1 MTTASGDRLRIV
13 VSGMIAAVPHHGGAT
28 WAVLQYLLGF
38 ARLGHEVTFAE
49 ELDPSA
55 LDEGHSESVS
65 YMRAVAARFGLAE
78 RWALL
83 GGGTRDTAGLGYDE
97 LRAIARG
104 TDVLVNISGS
114 LTDEELLAPIPV
126 RVYLDLDPAFNQL
139 WDASGIDMRFGPHTH
154 FATVGQ
160 AIGTPHCPVPT
171 SGRDW
176 IPTLPPVVLEHW
188 PRADRMEGPGAGAFT
203 TVGNWRGY
211 GSVEHE
217 GVHYGQKAHSMR
229 PLMEIPGRTDAVLRP
244 ALDVHPGESR
254 DLEAL
259 DRNGWHLLDPGA
271 VARDPDSYRA
281 FVAGSLAEFGVAK
294 SGYVLSRC
302 GWFSDRS
309 ACYLASGRP
318 VLAQDTG
325 FGRWL
330 PAGEGLLAFSGVDDA
345 VAGIEAI
352 CSDYERHSAAARRLA
367 EEHLDS
373 DTVLARL
380 LERVGGAT

>member
-1 MTTASGDRLRIV
+1 MTGTTSERSHIV

-38 ARLGHEVTFAE
+38 ARLGHAVTFVE
-49 ELDPSA
+49 ELDPSG
-55 LDEGHSESVS
+55 LDPGRAGSVD
-65 YMRAVAARFGLAE
+65 YMRAVAERFGLGE

-83 GGGTRDTAGLGYDE
+83 GAGSRETAGLGYEDV
-97 LRAIARG
+97 RRIAHG
-104 TDVLVNISGS
+104 ADVLVNISGS
-114 LTDEELLAPIPV
+114 LTDEELLDPIPV

-139 WDASGIDMRFGPHTH
+139 WQASGIDMRFGPHTH
-154 FATVGQ
+154 FVTVGQ
-160 AIGTPHCPVPT
+160 AIGTPECTVPT
-171 SGRDW
+171 CGHEW
-176 IPTLPPVVLEHW
+176 IPTVPPVVLEHW

-211 GSVEHE
+211 GSVEHQGE
-217 GVHYGQKAHSMR
+217 HYGQKAHSMR
-229 PLMEIPGRTDAVLRP
+229 TLMEIPARTDAVLRP
-244 ALDVHPGESR
+244 ALDIHPDETP

-259 DRNGWHLLDPGA
+259 ERNGWELLDPRT
-271 VARDPDSYRA
+271 VAHDPDSYRE

-330 PAGEGLLAFSGVDDA
+330 PAGEGLLAFSGTDDA
-345 VAGIEAI
+345 VAGIEAVR
-352 CSDYERHSAAARRLA
+352 SDYDRHSAAARRLA

-380 LERVGGAT
+380 LARIGGGA

>member
-1 MTTASGDRLRIV
+1 MTSTPGERLRIV

-38 ARLGHEVTFAE
+38 ARLGHEVTFVE
-49 ELDPSA
+49 ELDPSL
-55 LDEGHSESVS
+55 LDGGRTESVT

-83 GGGTRDTAGLGYDE
+83 GAGTRETTGLGYDD
-97 LRAIARG
+97 LRALARG

-114 LTDEELLAPIPV
+114 LTDEELLASIPV

-154 FATVGQ
+154 FVTVGQ
-160 AIGTPHCPVPT
+160 AIGTTECPVPT
-171 SGRDW
+171 CGREW
-176 IPTLPPVVLEHW
+176 IPTVPPVVLEHW
-188 PRADRMEGPGAGAFT
+188 PRAHEMEGPGAGAFT

-211 GSVEHE
+211 GSVEHDGE
-217 GVHYGQKAHSMR
+217 HYGQKAHSMR
-229 PLMEIPGRTDAVLRP
+229 PLMEIPTRTDAVLRP
-244 ALDVHPGESR
+244 ALDVHPDETP

-259 DRNGWHLLDPGA
+259 ARNGWELLDPGA
-271 VARDPDSYRA
+271 VAHDPDSYRS

-352 CSDYERHSAAARRLA
+352 RSGYERHSAAARRLA
-367 EEHLDS
+367 EDHLDS
-373 DTVLARL
+373 DVVLTRL
-380 LERVGGAT
+380 LERVGRMT